1 MVLRTLL
8 ALCLGIVVLSCD
20 DDDKGFVQYQL
31 RDVKEQ
37 YTLDA
42 DAIKTYLETHWLKV
56 DTTTDGTIKYS
67 IEEKKGEET
76 SLMKN
81 SSLSSIDYKVD
92 DDLTYKVY
100 YLKFSEG
107 KNIQPIRFD
116 SLFVSYKGMNLKNE
130 TFVDNQEP
138 RWEVP
143 SKTRK
148 SGELFS
154 LTAPQLISTLFKS
167 GDFTP
172 NGDGTFTFTDYG
184 HGIVFVPSGLGFF
197 DMAQPSLESY
207 SPIVLEFKLYHVR
220 QRDHDG
226 DGVKT
231 FEEKTNLT
239 DNPFDGFYELDTD
252 GDGIANFM
260 DADDDGDGILTKTEL
275 SYKDKETSEGV
286 KWTDGN
292 ADGDD
297 YLDYLDNNDDGDEIL
312 TKDEDTNGNGD
323 WIDDDKDKDGIPDY
337 LDKEDK

>member
-1 MVLRTLL
+1 MVLRILL
-8 ALCLGIVVLSCD
+8 AICLGLVVLSCD
-20 DDDKGFVQYQL
+20 NKDEGFVQYQL
-31 RDVKEQ
+31 RDVTMQ
-37 YTLDA
+37 YTLDSET
-42 DAIKTYLETHWLKV
+42 IEKYLEENTISV
-56 DTTTDGTIKYS
+56 DSADGIKKYS
-67 IEEKKGEET
+67 IREKKEGET
-76 SLMKN
+76 SITGF
-81 SSLSSIDYKVD
+81 SGYKMVEYAVG
-92 DDLTYKVY
+92 DLTYNIHYVELSK
-100 YLKFSEG
+100 G

-130 TFVDNQEP
+130 TFLDNQEP

-197 DMAQPSLESY
+197 DMAQPSLDSY

-323 WIDDDKDKDGIPDY
+323 WTDDDANGNGIPNY